1 MRYHEECTT
10 SQMLETFYFCVQKV
24 DVESIEFINFIFNP
38 FKRLCCEKEKHF
50 KKIMKKK
57 FFKAALAIAA
67 IATVGL
73 GSYKAYDS
81 YTAANMSENDLLLT
95 EDVLALSDPN
105 YGNNSQ
111 YTYEGGFKDS
121 QMTIS
126 KCVNCGMDIGAG
138 KCSLI
143 YNFHFSC
150 SYTDTRQVAAHMYD
164 CWSGSRLTEPECKA
178 LMQKW
183 GTHPKANCTGH

>member
-1 MRYHEECTT
+1 M
-10 SQMLETFYFCVQKV
+10 Q
-24 DVESIEFINFIFNP
+24 
-38 FKRLCCEKEKHF
+38 
-50 KKIMKKK
+50 KKIFKT
-57 FFKAALAIAA
+57 FFAVAA
-67 IATVGL
+67 IATIGL
-73 GSYKAYDS
+73 GSYKAYGS
-81 YTAANMSENDLLLT
+81 YVASNMSDDDLLLT

-105 YGNNSQ
+105 SGNNSQ
-111 YTYEGGFKDS
+111 YTHDGGFKDS

-126 KCVNCGMDIGAG
+126 RCVNCGMDVGAG

-143 YNFHFSC
+143 YNFKLSC

-183 GTHPKANCTGH
+183 VTHPKADCTGH